1 MITAIVI
8 PVDPTQ
14 SLRRKQISPSDIDA
28 YRAVVGGS
36 LQIVAFDRPPAA
48 LYINEEG
55 KIDELNVNARAT
67 VLTWVHNSNLRG
79 HDVIVGDTLLV
90 GPPDPSGHDRSVPE
104 EYLRLLL
111 KPGTFTVE
119 VQVHGDE
126 QWYGNEQVFGDVFA
140 AYAAGIDLAQRWTH
154 VVHVRVGRGPAG

>member
-14 SLRRKQISPSDIDA
+14 SLHREQISPSDVDA
-28 YRAVVGGS
+28 YRVVVGGP

-48 LYINEEG
+48 LYVNEEG
-55 KIDELNVNARAT
+55 KLDGLNVNARAT
-67 VLTWVHNSNLRG
+67 VLAWVHNSNLRG
-79 HDVIVGDTLLV
+79 HDVIVGDALLV
-90 GPPDPSGHDRSVPE
+90 GPPDPSGNDRSVPE

-111 KPGTFTVE
+111 NPGTFTVE

-126 QWYGNEQVFGDVFA
+126 RWYGNEQVFGDVFA

-154 VVHVRVGRGPAG
+154 VVHVRVGRGSAG